1 MILVIDTSTSHLAI
15 GIAQEDG
22 EMLREFHAD
31 AAEGERGIHDA
42 RLASE
47 TANLL
52 ADGGISAREISR
64 IGLIIGP
71 GSFTGLRIGLSFA
84 KGFCFAIGASIVP
97 LTPHEVMVAEAIGQS
112 HQTIVTPGYREDLFY
127 VSESHDPRNIR
138 MLNGEAITGLGQT
151 PMLLHDYFLDHPSP
165 FLSNT
170 ATFVS
175 QSLSTIARLTAT
187 SSDLV
192 SGGALDALEP
202 LYLTEFKV
210 AQ

>member
-22 EMLREFHAD
+22 EMLREFHAN

-42 RLASE
+42 RLALE
-47 TANLL
+47 TARLL
-52 ADGGISAREISR
+52 DESGISTREISR

-84 KGFCFAIGASIVP
+84 KGFCFAIDASIVP

-112 HQTIVTPGYREDLFY
+112 HLTIVTPGYREDLFY

-138 MLNGEAITGLGQT
+138 M
-151 PMLLHDYFLDHPSP
+151 
-165 FLSNT
+165 
-170 ATFVS
+170 
-175 QSLSTIARLTAT
+175 
-187 SSDLV
+187 
-192 SGGALDALEP
+192 
-202 LYLTEFKV
+202 
-210 AQ
+210 